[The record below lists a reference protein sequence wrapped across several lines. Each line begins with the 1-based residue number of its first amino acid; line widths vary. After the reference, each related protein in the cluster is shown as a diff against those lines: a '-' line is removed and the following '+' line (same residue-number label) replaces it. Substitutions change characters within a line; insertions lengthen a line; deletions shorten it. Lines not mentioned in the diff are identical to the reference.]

1 LKPPDPATDNINVVD
16 WPDVTLADGGAAE
29 IAKLG
34 EVPVTPLPDSGTC
47 CGEPPALSV
56 ITICPEREP
65 VCPGVNTTE
74 IEQLAPAATLPAQ
87 LLVCEKSAA
96 LAPETAMLLIDNALL
111 PVLSSVTASV
121 GLPVPMAWSP
131 KFNEVV
137 AKVTAGVE
145 IAMAVPLSC
154 TICGLPAALSFI

>member
-1 LKPPDPATDNINVVD
+1 MKPPDPATDNIKVVD
-16 WPDVTLADGGAAE
+16 WPEVTLADGGAAE

-34 EVPVTPLPDSGTC
+34 EVPVTPLPDSGTS

-56 ITICPEREP
+56 IVICPLRDP

-87 LLVCEKSAA
+87 LFVCAKSAA

-111 PVLSSVTASV
+111 PVLSSVTARV
-121 GLPVPMAWSP
+121 GLPVPIAWSP
-131 KFNEVV
+131 KLNE
-137 AKVTAGVE
+137 AGARVTAGVE
-145 IAMAVPLSC
+145 TAMAVPVSC